1 MADYGGYTGKIL
13 RVNLSN
19 EQITEESIEPYLPY
33 LGGMGLGY
41 RVMWNEVPA
50 GTDPFEPE
58 NRVIVAT
65 GPLAGTGAPSSGRT
79 NITSLLPSNP
89 YRAVA
94 DSHMGGYFS
103 TELKYAGWDAI
114 IIQGRASRPVWLRIE
129 NDQVSIQ
136 DARRLWG
143 KGTFDTIAM
152 VTAMMGKTA
161 QVAAIGPAGENQ
173 VNLSVIRT
181 GSSHS
186 AGGHGGIFGSK
197 NLKAIGV
204 LGDGAVHIK
213 GERSEWLR
221 ADREMM
227 QVIGA
232 NNQHVVPSTPQ
243 PWAEYHDPASR
254 WTARDGLY
262 WGAADPPVETENCEA
277 GDVNRI
283 GYRTQ
288 KGVKDHGPVA
298 EEYTVKMGGCSAC
311 PIRCHS
317 NLRVPQLEE
326 YGYSANVSN
335 TCMGYFSPGGVMV
348 KGFFDTGVE
357 REGPFIARTLGSQIA
372 DDLGLWFNYGQMG
385 RDFAYAYDN
394 GILQRVLPAAEYNE
408 IPWDLLEAGDP
419 RWMIDFFD
427 RLAYKKGEI
436 SHFAD
441 GAYWIAERWNFGDD
455 YWNSAKVKLWS
466 PLGFPVH
473 HSNESNGQVGALI
486 SCMFNRDAQSHTH
499 QNFLFSGLPVSLTK
513 EIAGELWGDPSAVD
527 EPQNYTPMNRYK
539 AVFAKW
545 SIIRNVLHDSLS
557 LCNWI
562 WPMAASPLKER
573 NYRGNT
579 ALESIF
585 YSLATGIEKS
595 EDELDLDAERVF
607 TLHRALTVKQMGT
620 TDMRNRHDGIVSWV
634 FEKDPEKEPF
644 TPGTIKLEREDMEL
658 AKTMLYEEMGW
669 HSETGAPTRATL
681 ERLGMTDVADELASL
696 NLLPT

>member
-129 NDQVSIQ
+129 NDQVSIE

-143 KGTFDTIAM
+143 KGIFDTMATI
-152 VTAMMGKTA
+152 TAIMGKTA

-243 PWAEYHDPASR
+243 PWAEYHDPSSR

-262 WGAADPPVETENCEA
+262 WGAADPPVDTENCEA

-288 KGVKDHGPVA
+288 KGVKDLGPVA
-298 EEYTVKMGGCSAC
+298 EQYTVKMGGCSAC

-317 NLRVPQLEE
+317 NLRVPQLEQ
-326 YGYSANVSN
+326 YGYSPYISN

-348 KGFFDTGVE
+348 KGYQDTGVQG
-357 REGPFIARTLGSQIA
+357 EGPMIARTLASQIA

-385 RDFAYAYDN
+385 RDLGYAYDT
-394 GILQRVLPAAEYNE
+394 GILRRVLPAAEYNE
-408 IPWDLLEAGDP
+408 IPFDLLEAGDP
-419 RWMIDFFD
+419 RWIIDFFD
-427 RLAYKKGEI
+427 RIAHKKGEL
-436 SHFAD
+436 SHLGD

-455 YWNSAKVKLWS
+455 YWSEAKYRLWS
-466 PLGFPVH
+466 PLGYPLH
-473 HSNESNGQVGALI
+473 HSSESNGQVGALI

-499 QNFLFSGLPVSLTK
+499 QNFLFNGLPTGLLK

-527 EPQNYTPMNRYK
+527 EPQNYTPMNRHK

-545 SIIRNVLHDSLS
+545 SLIRNVLHDSLS

-579 ALESIF
+579 ALESVF
-585 YSLATGIEKS
+585 YSLATGIDKS
-595 EDELDLDAERVF
+595 EDELDLDAERIF

-620 TDMRNRHDGIVSWV
+620 TDMRNRHDAITDWV
-634 FEKDPEKEPF
+634 FDRDPDKEAF
-644 TPGTIKLEREDMEL
+644 SPGTIKMDREDMEL

-669 HSETGAPTRATL
+669 DSESGAPTRATL
-681 ERLGMTDVADELASL
+681 ERLGMADVADELATL
-696 NLLPT
+696 NLLPA